1 MHSANN
7 STQTHP
13 FFYNCGL
20 TVKKWFIINNHY
32 YLEPLKQP
40 WREYPEDIFLQD
52 VCINK
57 LVKRFLIIIFYITL
71 TDLLLRH
78 CCLSFF
84 RFFFVQIPFR
94 LTQVVYYEGVQ
105 NAFVGVSGMSFGR
118 RSFHEAKKD
127 VSTID

>member
-7 STQTHP
+7 STQKHP
-13 FFYNCGL
+13 FFYNCDL

-57 LVKRFLIIIFYITL
+57 LVKRFLII
-71 TDLLLRH
+71 
-78 CCLSFF
+78 FF
-84 RFFFVQIPFR
+84 LI
-94 LTQVVYYEGVQ
+94 
-105 NAFVGVSGMSFGR
+105 
-118 RSFHEAKKD
+118 
-127 VSTID
+127 